1 MARRALLAV
10 LLPALCI
17 LKLIGSS
24 PLWGQ
29 EGDGIPLAIG
39 FVAQNG
45 DTAVEYFT
53 DTIPGEGDTAS
64 GLAYES
70 APPGHEVVHLT
81 NLERVSNG
89 VPPLKAAWALTDSAQ
104 FHSDW
109 MADHDCFAHNCPS
122 EPEWVT
128 RIESAGYLNW
138 LGLGE
143 NIAAGYGT
151 AETAVDG
158 WMGSPS
164 HRASMLNPAFREGGG
179 GYAFSGT
186 STYYHY
192 WTLDLGER
200 NNGQGYPVYPVII
213 NNEAWST
220 TSPQVQLYVHGS
232 GWANQ
237 MRFRNQ
243 NGTWSEWEPF
253 SASKSWTLSCDSGS
267 PVTVYARI
275 TDGLAVLQTS
285 DQIHVDIPLSTQPS
299 PLVFFSEQG
308 TTPTIPASYQLQ
320 ITCCDSWSAT
330 ANRTWIQLSGDSGT
344 GSGEATVSLEG
355 FPTNPG
361 THTGTIT
368 VQTQTSQEQVNV
380 PVTLVVTDGP
390 LQKSHVPS
398 VAKNQS

>member
-1 MARRALLAV
+1 MARRTLLAV

-17 LKLIGSS
+17 LTLIGSS

-29 EGDGIPLAIG
+29 EGDGVPLAIG
-39 FVAQNG
+39 FMAPNG

-53 DTIPGEGDTAS
+53 DTIPGEGDTTS

-70 APPGHEVVHLT
+70 AQPGHEVVHLT
-81 NLERVSNG
+81 NMERVSNG
-89 VPPLKAAWALTDSAQ
+89 VPPLKAAGELTDSAQ

-122 EPEWVT
+122 EPEWVS
-128 RIESAGYLNW
+128 RIENAGYLNW

-143 NIAAGYGT
+143 NIAAGYST

-164 HRASMLNPAFREGGG
+164 HRANMLNPAFREGGG

-186 STYYHY
+186 ATYYHY

-253 SASKSWTLSCDSGS
+253 SASKSWLL
-267 PVTVYARI
+267 P
-275 TDGLAVLQTS
+275 
-285 DQIHVDIPLSTQPS
+285 IPLSVQPS
-299 PLVFFSEQG
+299 LMIFLSEQG
-308 TTPTIPASYQLQ
+308 TTPTIPAYYHMTVDSCSTNSPTTVHAQIKQGSVTLQ
-320 ITCCDSWSAT
+320 SSDEIHISDYCEAWTASADQPWILLTPDSGFGLTTVVVSLQSFPTDPGPHSAT
-330 ANRTWIQLSGDSGT
+330 ISV
-344 GSGEATVSLEG
+344 E
-355 FPTNPG
+355 
-361 THTGTIT
+361 
-368 VQTQTSQEQVNV
+368 TSQQQAGVQ
-380 PVTLVVTDGP
+380 VTLVVTDGP